1 MPCYFRYTPLFKTRD
16 FCTDVSIISIQ
27 TGIPWVPRD
36 SSNTQVR
43 MQQGARVHFQL
54 RLVSK
59 WLGDFGV
66 VEEWLS
72 HPYSLP
78 KSWFKHQN
86 SGFLPSKIW
95 IWPSN
100 TGILRIHC
108 GYGSEMRYTIY
119 TISINIY
126 TVCKKKRWQC
136 ESIGKIM
143 IHEWMV
149 GDPIFR
155 QTQKYLKQLHSH
167 DNPKNPE
174 RAECK
179 CTWAR
184 SKSKWNGSEVY
195 FVPGA
200 GIPLWGHHQ
209 KPQWRSHPTISQAF
223 RAKDSR
229 IMDHCIPRDAINIL
243 GGAIAESIPRLKHTA
258 VGDELY
264 GLKVSRF
271 FIIFIHFPHWN
282 SHMIVFVPQ

>member
-72 HPYSLP
+72 HPYSLL

-126 TVCKKKRWQC
+126 TVCKKKMAMWINRENNDSWVD
-136 ESIGKIM
+136 SWVDG
-143 IHEWMV
+143 
-149 GDPIFR
+149 GGPYF
-155 QTQKYLKQLHSH
+155 QT
-167 DNPKNPE
+167 NPKIPKT
-174 RAECK
+174 ATF
-179 CTWAR
+179 TWQPK
-184 SKSKWNGSEVY
+184 KSWTCG
-195 FVPGA
+195 
-200 GIPLWGHHQ
+200 
-209 KPQWRSHPTISQAF
+209 
-223 RAKDSR
+223 
-229 IMDHCIPRDAINIL
+229 M
-243 GGAIAESIPRLKHTA
+243 
-258 VGDELY
+258 
-264 GLKVSRF
+264 
-271 FIIFIHFPHWN
+271 
-282 SHMIVFVPQ
+282 

>member
-1 MPCYFRYTPLFKTRD
+1 MDLTIKHRD
-16 FCTDVSIISIQ
+16 FT
-27 TGIPWVPRD
+27 
-36 SSNTQVR
+36 N
-43 MQQGARVHFQL
+43 
-54 RLVSK
+54 
-59 WLGDFGV
+59 
-66 VEEWLS
+66 
-72 HPYSLP
+72 SL
-78 KSWFKHQN
+78 
-86 SGFLPSKIW
+86 W
-95 IWPSN
+95 IWVWN
-100 TGILRIHC
+100 A
-108 GYGSEMRYTIY
+108 IY
-119 TISINIY
+119 NLYNIY
-126 TVCKKKRWQC
+126 QYLYSMQKKRWQC